1 MKLIAC
7 VFFGPNFSAAGKVQ
21 PAVPGQV
28 GDQNNGHRHFNGPHR
43 QQRQALAGKKS
54 SRVSEKKKKEHFVI
68 VETS

>member
-28 GDQNNGHRHFNGPHR
+28 GGQNNGHRHFNGPHR
-43 QQRQALAGKKS
+43 QQRQALAGKK
-54 SRVSEKKKKEHFVI
+54 K
-68 VETS
+68 